1 MGHKLGLHTKEERA
15 FAVQLC
21 DESFARGMEIA
32 KRGNPRELCDVTF
45 EVGILHA
52 VALLA
57 RQEGADLLDEH
68 ASRLKSVLDR
78 EVRKMGR

>member
-15 FAVQLC
+15 FAVQ
-21 DESFARGMEIA
+21 
-32 KRGNPRELCDVTF
+32 LCDVTF

-57 RQEGADLLDEH
+57 RQEGADLLAEH

>member
-21 DESFARGMEIA
+21 DESFTRGMEIV
-32 KRGNPRELCDVTF
+32 KRGNKADLCDVTF
-45 EVGILHA
+45 EIGILHA

-57 RQEGADLLDEH
+57 RQEHAGLLDEH